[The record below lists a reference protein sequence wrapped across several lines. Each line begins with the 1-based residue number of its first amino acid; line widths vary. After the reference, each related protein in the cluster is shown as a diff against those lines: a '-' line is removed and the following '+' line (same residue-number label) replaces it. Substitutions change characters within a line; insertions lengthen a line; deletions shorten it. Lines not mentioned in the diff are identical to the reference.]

1 MKKICAVFALFFTLI
16 FSVMSLYSAP
26 AQTPKAAGKQ
36 PAEAQQAAQT
46 QPVAQQQPQA
56 AKPKTVIAK
65 SYSFAEELI
74 EIPLKPFEAQ
84 KIADEELMN
93 MNPQLLK
100 LYENAVNAEKQPN
113 NFKEP
118 ASVIKAWAEIA
129 KIKQQNPFLQ
139 AATERL
145 TEWKNCVDLF
155 NRHKNSLDKIKM
167 LLSNTLLSDGQ
178 KTNLVIQH
186 LSEFGVNFG
195 TRETAEMVEK
205 TEIPKNASFQEKM
218 KETKRIRCEKN
229 SGKDCFDC
237 GSSAPSEQEKTAFFQ
252 KSCDLKFQPGCD
264 EINIIKAAQEA
275 EKAKIAAEEKRKAE
289 EFATR
294 KFDLQEKPLNIIA
307 PFALGAVNEQDM
319 LTTDPKL
326 LSDVEAV
333 VNSEKQPEIIK
344 TPGAMIV
351 AWEKITK
358 VTENNPFLPIA
369 TKRLAEWRVC
379 LEKMDKYEKQIA
391 EMKKSVGDNALPI
404 KYRTAYVLNFL
415 KEYGVSFGT
424 VEVLKAALYSNEI
437 TYNTDVVAKIK
448 EIRKERCELK
458 SGIDCQTY
466 GARNAADDAEKAL
479 YFKKACDLGQK
490 AACTGDVQEAET
502 ATPAPA
508 KVAEQPKEP
517 EKPKEL
523 TEEEKYKKELGEA
536 GKKKRIAIAT
546 STLAA
551 GVVVGILG
559 GVSLYGMNKAKKD
572 RDKYFDSYKQ
582 STEYDEMVHFRKKTQ
597 DADKKR
603 KTYMGL
609 GIAGIG
615 VGIALIA
622 TGITFYSIEF
632 EGEKEVKKKY
642 NVSFGASPFD
652 GTLQFALRW

>member
-1 MKKICAVFALFFTLI
+1 MKKLFLVFTLI
-16 FSVMSLYSAP
+16 FSVMSLYGAP
-26 AQTPKAAGKQ
+26 RPIQPVQAQPTQNQQ
-36 PAEAQQAAQT
+36 PAAQT
-46 QPVAQQQPQA
+46 QAAQ
-56 AKPKTVIAK
+56 PKTVVAK

-74 EIPLKPFEAQ
+74 GIPIKPFEAQ
-84 KIADEELMN
+84 KIADSDLMN

-118 ASVIKAWAEIA
+118 ASVIKAWAEIV

-167 LLSNTLLSDGQ
+167 LLSNTLLSDEQ

-205 TEIPKNASFQEKM
+205 TEIPKNASFQAKI

-252 KSCDLKFQPGCD
+252 KSCDLKFQPGC
-264 EINIIKAAQEA
+264 EEVNKIKAAQDA

-333 VNSEKQPEIIK
+333 VNNEKQPEIIK

-391 EMKKSVGDNALPI
+391 EMKKTVGDNALPI

-490 AACTGDVQEAET
+490 VACTGDVQEAET

-523 TEEEKYKKELGEA
+523 TEEEKYKEEKYKKELNDA
-536 GKKKRIAIAT
+536 GRRTRLIAG
-546 STLAA
+546 STTLVA
-551 GVVVGILG
+551 GVVIGALG
-559 GVSLYGMNKAKKD
+559 GASLYEMNEAKKL
-572 RDKYFDSYKQ
+572 RDKALNLYNQ
-582 STEYDEMVHFRKKTQ
+582 SETQADMDKYRKKTNKY
-597 DADKKR
+597 DKQR
-603 KTYMGL
+603 KTYMAL

-615 VGIALIA
+615 VGVALIA

-632 EGEKEVKKKY
+632 KDEKEVKKKY
-642 NVSFGASPFD
+642 NVSFGASPMD
-652 GTLQFALRW
+652 GTFNFALNW